1 MTPPKRPPTVMRPS
15 LVRRFTS
22 DEMPSAPMIA
32 AKAFTPRKNSTL
44 VVSMPARLRRICS
57 ERAVFAG

>member
-1 MTPPKRPPTVMRPS
+1 M
-15 LVRRFTS
+15 RRFTS